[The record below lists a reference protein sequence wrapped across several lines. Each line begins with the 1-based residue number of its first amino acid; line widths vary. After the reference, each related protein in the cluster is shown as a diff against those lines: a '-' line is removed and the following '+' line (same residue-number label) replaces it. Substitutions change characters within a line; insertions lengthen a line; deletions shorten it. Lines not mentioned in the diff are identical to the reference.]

1 MSRLKTRISRAIKNM
16 PKYQINDEAFENQ
29 ALARSQ
35 AFGRNRAVQMQEGNI
50 EQQAADAANQ
60 ARNVTGSTSSLL
72 STISA
77 INASKTT
84 GLRDLAQTEAGI
96 QQQNMGQL
104 YGANQAMIDEKDKA
118 WNQNVYAPWA
128 AHLQNLKEKKAN
140 RDAKWGSI
148 AGGLLSAGAYVLGG
162 PIGGAVAGS
171 MLGSGARNTYNPQP
185 TLGAEEDMYG
195 TNTRYS

>member
-1 MSRLKTRISRAIKNM
+1 M
-16 PKYQINDEAFENQ
+16 PKYKINEEAFENQ
-29 ALARSQ
+29 ALARSR
-35 AFGRNRAVQMQEGNI
+35 AFGRDRSVQMQEENI
-50 EQQAADAANQ
+50 DQSASDAANE
-60 ARNVTGSTSSLL
+60 ARSVTGSTSSLL
-72 STISA
+72 STIAA

-84 GLRDLAQTEAGI
+84 GFRGLAQQEAEI
-96 QQQNMGQL
+96 KRSNMGEL

-148 AGGLLSAGAYVLGG
+148 AGGLLSAGATILGG

-171 MLGSGARNTYNPQP
+171 MLGGASGGGNPFRGQP
-185 TLGAEEDMYG
+185 TIGVEEDMYG